1 MLGREVQQ
9 SSWNL
14 EEELLIQSWEGIREC
29 FLEEATLAK
38 VREELELVRNG
49 GGESKYGDWKR
60 ETVTKLRA
68 TPLLLSWET

>member
-1 MLGREVQQ
+1 MLGREVQH

-29 FLEEATLAK
+29 FLEEVTLAK

-49 GGESKYGDWKR
+49 GEESKYGGLKKGDCN
-60 ETVTKLRA
+60 
-68 TPLLLSWET
+68 